1 MMSARSTEDK
11 DCSGTI
17 SDTAQ
22 DGGAAPASGLK
33 ASGATGGAVLFGW
46 AKSRALP
53 DWLALCSLILV
64 ELLTFLPIMPRIGY
78 YLDDYATLAF
88 LHFAPHDSISSTLFS
103 YFINDS
109 RVLIRPVEVLHY
121 GLIYSLF
128 GEGSYAFHL
137 INVGFE
143 IMAAF
148 LFYLVL
154 KRLIGSPPVA
164 LAAALFFLLH
174 PGHDSSHYWVIC
186 SSLSLSMLFFL
197 TSFWSAL
204 KALDSN
210 SPGLRCLWQV
220 LSFCAFTLGLFNYET
235 ILPLCATTIMS
246 VFALQLKQS
255 EGTLFQ
261 RLRPALAACLAPIV
275 LALVGGGL
283 LISFLK
289 FGVPFFGKG
298 YDHAAVLDPA
308 LMLSTIMA
316 GLKIN
321 LSLEPI
327 QFFYKQAQ
335 ACLLD
340 FSASEKW
347 RLAGAVAVMLLG
359 VSAAAVGSNPAVVSQ
374 ASKGERTT
382 FLSPVELLFVG
393 FLSVLASYTIF
404 GLSHDHFPTLVTL
417 VNRINGGASF
427 AVSMMFS
434 ALMLLLL
441 RCLVWSAGAR
451 VQGANGR
458 TAIAVAVF
466 SLVNAAICS
475 FFLLADW
482 GMAKPWMVSWQ
493 TQKHIHQKMKEAVPL
508 LPTDASLLL
517 INCPR
522 YVMWAPVFDGVW
534 DFQNLL
540 RVTSNRSEITGNV
553 VSDRLSITREGLV
566 DVSYGFECG
575 KYPFASLYVMV
586 APGGEV
592 VRVKDA
598 ASFIDLVEKRG
609 RQFGLDDKVFSKWR
623 EEAQSVR

>member
-1 MMSARSTEDK
+1 MAAAKTKSAGSKHSLVKRLDAMPGYETAGP
-11 DCSGTI
+11 GT
-17 SDTAQ
+17 AR
-22 DGGAAPASGLK
+22 GVKGAGIASK
-33 ASGATGGAVLFGW
+33 FGF
-46 AKSRALP
+46 LP
-53 DWLALCSLILV
+53 DCLAFLCLALV
-64 ELLTFLPIMPRIGY
+64 ELLTFLPILSRVGY
-78 YLDDYATLAF
+78 YLDDYATVAF
-88 LHFAPHDSISSTLFS
+88 LHFAPHDSIVSTLYS
-103 YFINDS
+103 YFINDG

-121 GLIYSLF
+121 GLIYLLF
-128 GEGSYAFHL
+128 GEGSFPFHL
-137 INVGFE
+137 VNVGFE
-143 IMAAF
+143 ILAAF

-154 KRLIGSPPVA
+154 KRLIGSPTVA
-164 LAAALFFLLH
+164 LASALFFLLH

-186 SSLSLSMLFFL
+186 SSLSLSMLLFL
-197 TSFWSAL
+197 TSFWTAL
-204 KALDSN
+204 KAFDSN
-210 SPGLRCLWQV
+210 SPGLRCLWQA

-255 EGTLFQ
+255 EGPLFQ
-261 RLRPALAACLAPIV
+261 RLRQAFAACLMPIV
-275 LALVGGGL
+275 SALLGVGL

-289 FGVPFFGKG
+289 FGVPYFGKG

-308 LMLSTIMA
+308 LMFKTIMA
-316 GLKIN
+316 GLQIN
-321 LSLEPI
+321 LSPEPL

-335 ACLLD
+335 FCLLE
-340 FSASEKW
+340 FSSSEKW

-359 VSAAAVGSNPAVVSQ
+359 VCALAVGSKPDSALQMNKDER
-374 ASKGERTT
+374 ASV
-382 FLSPVELLFVG
+382 LSPAELLFVG

-417 VNRINGGASF
+417 VNRINGGANF

-441 RCLVWSAGAR
+441 RSLVLITCAPRQVASGKRA
-451 VQGANGR
+451 
-458 TAIAVAVF
+458 AIAVAAF

-475 FFLLADW
+475 FLLLADW

-493 TQKHIHQKMKEAVPL
+493 TQRHIQQKLKEALPL
-508 LPTDASLLL
+508 LPADASLLL

-540 RVTSNRSEITGNV
+540 RLTSNRSLARGNV
-553 VSDRLSITREGLV
+553 VSDRLSITKEGLV

-575 KYPFASLYVMV
+575 KYPFAGLYVMV

-598 ASFIDLVEKRG
+598 AAFIDLVEKRG